1 MQELTT
7 EQFLETRNQ
16 FYRTVF
22 GYQDKNFIK
31 DYDAQMN
38 YLLSSKKASFI
49 LSSPGYITDL
59 QSELIKQREIVQQ
72 FHNRLAILLY
82 ECARTGKADDRQL
95 REVQSLVKQSST
107 AMKRSSELS
116 NNLSQKTFDTFSD
129 ANQAET
135 QYHALATKLQQL
147 ATQKETAF
155 AEGSN
160 EYGKLAK
167 EYVAM
172 TRKALETGYHAEMLQ
187 DALLSTEIT
196 MLDNSAVHSATPP
209 KTSDLSKI
217 VKVNWNR
224 SRGPIRVAETIT
236 DQS

>member
-7 EQFLETRNQ
+7 EQFLEKRNQ

-31 DYDAQMN
+31 GYDAQMN

-49 LSSPGYITDL
+49 LSSPKYITDL
-59 QSELIKQREIVQQ
+59 QSELIKQKELVQQ
-72 FHNRLAILLY
+72 LNNRLAILLY
-82 ECARTGKADDRQL
+82 ECARTGKADDKQL
-95 REVQSLVKQSST
+95 RDVQSLVKQCEAAIS
-107 AMKRSSELS
+107 RSNELS
-116 NNLSQKTFDTFSD
+116 NNVSQKTNETFSD
-129 ANQAET
+129 ADQAET

-147 ATQKETAF
+147 ASQKETAF

-160 EYGKLAK
+160 EYGKLAR
-167 EYVAM
+167 EYIAM
-172 TRKALETGYHAEMLQ
+172 TRKALETGYNAEMLQ

-196 MLDNSAVHSATPP
+196 MLDNSAVHSAIPP

-224 SRGPIRVAETIT
+224 SRGLIRVAEMI